1 MAWQQAEAAFVA
13 QCPDDIHDLITER
26 VVSIFALNCLQ
37 ARHWVRVDYDA
48 VLYRSHVPIIVQC
61 QCGVCYLSSKDSTVV
76 WEPFGQ
82 LAASRRHH
90 ALVNLRYVS
99 VNFSMWSLSIAI
111 LSELGLSLFCDHTFA
126 HMLFGSYWCVRG
138 KGCYLQGARPFLIQS
153 LQRSWLPLLCDK
165 WVVPGVGSF
174 LLGRY
179 RYLVVG
185 SNSCSEWCAGLSVQ
199 VRDFR

>member
-13 QCPDDIHDLITER
+13 QCPDDIHDLTNER

-48 VLYRSHVPIIVQC
+48 VLYRINVPIIVQC
-61 QCGVCYLSSKDSTVV
+61 QCGVCYLSSKDSAVV

-138 KGCYLQGARPFLIQS
+138 ER
-153 LQRSWLPLLCDK
+153 LLSSGGQTISTSISAEVLASSTL
-165 WVVPGVGSF
+165 WQMG
-174 LLGRY
+174 
-179 RYLVVG
+179 
-185 SNSCSEWCAGLSVQ
+185 CAGGRIIPPWKIQISCGWVK
-199 VRDFR
+199 FM